1 MLEYTRFDNSTYD
14 TNISCYVLKNSVGVF
29 HCLRTEETTFLNSVD
44 RFKMPF
50 PFDTIRF
57 SYGHNFCLVGVVLIY
72 R

>member
-14 TNISCYVLKNSVGVF
+14 TNISCDVLKNSVGVF
-29 HCLRTEETTFLNSVD
+29 HCLRTEETTILNGVD

-50 PFDTIRF
+50 PFETIRF
-57 SYGHNFCLVGVVLIY
+57 NYGHNFCLVGVVFIY